1 MKKALRI
8 IGIGII
14 HVLLY
19 IVFAFLLLVLAT
31 LTGTKDVNGVTHIS
45 GIVLLGVFVI
55 PAFLIWVFIRIKK
68 ARDKSKTALENHTI
82 EEQLPVTHEEK
93 LPVNDNVAPMESVDK
108 MDGHQFEYFC
118 ADLLR
123 KNGFTDVEV
132 TKGSGDQGVD
142 VLAEKDGIRFAI
154 QCKCYSSDLGNRPI
168 QEAFAGKSIYNCQIA
183 AVLTN
188 RFFTQGGIEAARATG
203 VLLWDRKKLQS
214 FIDNAEQ

>member
-1 MKKALRI
+1 MKKTLRI
-8 IGIGII
+8 IWIGII

-19 IVFAFLLLVLAT
+19 IVFAFLLLILAT
-31 LTGTKDVNGVTHIS
+31 LTGTKDANGVTHVS
-45 GIVLLGVFVI
+45 GIVILGVFITPV
-55 PAFLIWVFIRIKK
+55 FVIWVFIKIKK
-68 ARDKSKTALENHTI
+68 ARDKSKTTLGNHFV
-82 EEQLPVTHEEK
+82 EEQFLVIHEKELPINDTVT
-93 LPVNDNVAPMESVDK
+93 PMEAVDK
-108 MDGHQFEYFC
+108 MDGHEFEYFC
-118 ADLLR
+118 ADLLS

-142 VLAEKDGIRFAI
+142 VLAEKDGVRYAI

-168 QEAFAGKSIYNCQIA
+168 QEAFAGKSIYNCHIA

-214 FIDNAEQ
+214 FIDNAVQ